1 MHVHHVGFR
10 IKGFYRLAQF
20 GHRWEM
26 TPNDA
31 QHRLKIL
38 QFFTRYGQAA
48 TCEAFGVSRR
58 TLSRWQQTFTQADG
72 DPRAWAAHSSAPR
85 RRRQSMWPPA
95 RLPEIRRLRTTYPNL
110 GKAKLHVL
118 LHPWC
123 QEHGLALPS
132 VSTIGRLIAR
142 ASDKLRHAP
151 VRLDARGRP
160 KPVARPRKARPPHG
174 RKAQPLE
181 VFACDTVVR
190 LQAGLRRDRFT
201 FIDPSTRFAVAM
213 APATASSRQATRAL
227 DALCHLLPAPPR
239 FILSDNGSEF
249 LGHFQQR
256 LDERG
261 ITHWWTYPRSPK
273 MNAHAERFNRT
284 LQETFVDYHEDL
296 LFDDL
301 AAFNRKLAD
310 WLLAYN
316 TVLPHHSLGR
326 QSPVQCLIQHQPE
339 CQRWW
344 THTLIDFNW
353 LYSLDKHTLQSR

>member
-10 IKGFYRLAQF
+10 IRGFYRLAQF

-26 TPNDA
+26 TPKDA
-31 QHRLKIL
+31 QHRFNIL
-38 QFFTRYGQAA
+38 QFFARHGPAA

-58 TLSRWQQTFTQADG
+58 TLYRWKRNLLQAKG
-72 DPRAWAAHSSAPR
+72 DPQALAARSSAPR
-85 RRRQSMWPPA
+85 RRRQTTWPPA
-95 RLPEIRRLRTTYPNL
+95 LSHEIRRLRTTYPNL
-110 GKAKLHVL
+110 GKAKLQVL
-118 LHPWC
+118 LQPWC
-123 QEHGLALPS
+123 AQQGLGLPS

-142 ASDKLRHAP
+142 APDKMRHAP
-151 VRLDARGRP
+151 VRLNARGRP
-160 KPVARPRKARPPHG
+160 KPAARSRRARQPKGLRHG
-174 RKAQPLE
+174 PLQ

-190 LQAGLRRDRFT
+190 LHAGLRRYLFT
-201 FIDPSTRFAVAM
+201 FLDPHSRFAVAF
-213 APATASSRQATRAL
+213 AAATASSRHTTHAL
-227 DALCHLLPAPPR
+227 DALCALLPASPQ

-256 LDERG
+256 LDEYG

-273 MNAHAERFNRT
+273 MNAHVERFNRT

-301 AAFNRKLAD
+301 AAFNRQLAD
-310 WLLAYN
+310 WLLTYN

-326 QSPVQCLIQHQPE
+326 QSPVQFLIQHQPE

-344 THTLIDFNW
+344 THTA
-353 LYSLDKHTLQSR
+353 Y